1 MNKRSLSALCAAM
14 LLFSVLIRTALA
26 AGIDLPA
33 EQPAAEFARWMLLS
47 ETGRAAPMPD
57 EPTEQR
63 VWRLHI
69 LEQAKHVPLREL
81 LPQSREPEPE
91 PGPEMPAAF
100 TAAEA
105 EAIEISGGCTYAVD
119 KTSLLLRPS
128 AMDFS
133 GGGPKVLIVHTHSSE
148 AYTPHSGWE
157 YEQSDLLRTEDPM
170 RSVIRVGSEI
180 AEVLEAAGIET
191 LHDTALNDYPTYSGA
206 YARMEATIKGY
217 LAEYPSIQMVLDVHR
232 DAAEDA
238 NGMQVAF
245 TRQIEG
251 ENCAQVMLV
260 VGTDEGG
267 LEHPDWQENLA
278 NALKLQAILNRKFP
292 GLCRPIDLRTERF
305 NAHLTKGSVLAE
317 FGCTG
322 NTLAQAIRAGRHF
335 AEGLVELIR
344 TLTP

>member
-1 MNKRSLSALCAAM
+1 MNKRSLSAVCAAM

-26 AGIDLPA
+26 AGIDLPT

-47 ETGRAAPMPD
+47 ETGRDAPMPD

-63 VWRLHI
+63 VWMLHI
-69 LEQAKHVPLREL
+69 LPEKKTRVPVQTL
-81 LPQSREPEPE
+81 LPPLPQTEPEDKPTLSF
-91 PGPEMPAAF
+91 AAE
-100 TAAEA
+100 EA
-105 EAIEISGGCTYAVD
+105 EAIEITGGCTYAVD
-119 KTSLLLRPS
+119 KTALLLRPT

-133 GGGPKVLIVHTHSSE
+133 GEGPKVLIVHTHSSE

-157 YEQSDLLRTEDPM
+157 YEQSDVLRTEDPT

-180 AEVLEAAGIET
+180 AEVLQAAGIET

-206 YARMEATIKGY
+206 YARMEATIERY

-278 NALKLQAILNRKFP
+278 NALKLQAVLNRKFP

-344 TLTP
+344 SAT